1 MVEII
6 VERWSHRDRHV
17 DFLWSVWKD
26 GRRVEM
32 GGPLA
37 DAAAAEEG
45 ARKYCREA
53 GLEVDRV
60 TRL

>member
-6 VERWSHRDRHV
+6 VERWSHRDGHV
-17 DFLWSVWKD
+17 DFLWSVWRD
-26 GRRVEM
+26 GHRVEM

-37 DAAAAEEG
+37 DAVAAEDG
-45 ARKYCREA
+45 ARKYCRQA
-53 GLEVDRV
+53 GLKVDRV